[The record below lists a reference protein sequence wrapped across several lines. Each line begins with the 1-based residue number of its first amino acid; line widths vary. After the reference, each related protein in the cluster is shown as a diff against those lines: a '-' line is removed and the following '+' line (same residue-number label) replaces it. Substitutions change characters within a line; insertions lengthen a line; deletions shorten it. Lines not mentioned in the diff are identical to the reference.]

1 MFFTLINKYKRPVER
16 KMMMGEPQ
24 EKIAG
29 LPRIECDN
37 REKNNSSRINT
48 REKEWGQA
56 KCGLQEG
63 KRQEEWEAT

>member
-1 MFFTLINKYKRPVER
+1 
-16 KMMMGEPQ
+16 MGEPQ

-48 REKEWGQA
+48 REKEW
-56 KCGLQEG
+56 ESG
-63 KRQEEWEAT
+63 KMWATGRKKAGRMGSHLK